1 MCILGNFDVRA
12 VNSTLAVLAPPFQA
26 YAAKY
31 GKLYPGKE
39 KLIVENVA
47 FVVPKASPL
56 KARF

>member
-1 MCILGNFDVRA
+1 MCILSNFEFRA
-12 VNSTLAVLAPPFQA
+12 VNRTLAALAPPFQE

-31 GKLYPGKE
+31 GKLYLGKE
-39 KLIVENVA
+39 KLIVENAA